1 MKIDMVVFCV
11 VGWSLVEFGEV
22 QFGAVGYSLV
32 EKNTMMVVGE
42 VRLLAIVQNIG
53 TVWSGGVEC
62 GEERFG
68 KVG

>member
-1 MKIDMVVFCV
+1 MKS
-11 VGWSLVEFGEV
+11 GLVR
-22 QFGAVGYSLV
+22 YSYV
-32 EKNTMMVVGE
+32 ETNTMMVVGE

-68 KVG
+68 KDG